1 MIVLDYS
8 DTRPIY
14 EQIVEKLQTYIL
26 KGVLKPDEQLMSV
39 RQLAMD
45 LSINPNTI
53 QKAYSELERRG
64 FIYVVKGRGAFVKF
78 DDSQLV
84 VQKENLAK
92 RVQEIFREAEEL
104 GIQRNDLLETVDSLE
119 MSRKIEEAAYDSMRA
134 SK

>member
-39 RQLAMD
+39 RQLAME

-53 QKAYSELERRG
+53 QKAYTELERRG

-78 DDSQLV
+78 DDKQLET
-84 VQKENLAK
+84 QKESLAMK
-92 RVQEIFREAEEL
+92 VQTIFREAEEL
-104 GIQRNDLLETVDSLE
+104 GISKETLLEQVDALE
-119 MSRKIEEAAYDSMRA
+119 MTRKIEEATYDSMRA